1 MGINFFKAEAIKI
14 PSQEGITIFRQPVGL
29 FRLIG
34 IGRLG
39 CSQQDWIKVSIR
51 IYGLKQASR
60 DLDTGFQKDKKEVID
75 QIKNDYPKSKDE
87 EGAADVDNKSQMH

>member
-39 CSQQDWIKVSIR
+39 CSQ
-51 IYGLKQASR
+51 
-60 DLDTGFQKDKKEVID
+60 
-75 QIKNDYPKSKDE
+75 
-87 EGAADVDNKSQMH
+87 